1 MDTLL
6 PLRPSATRRVQ
17 GIDHLVPPSQERLYA
32 AGRGVVRGP
41 FEVLVEHVL
50 KDGLVWVGAREE
62 RHGRLQLLGIDRA
75 EDLDRVRR
83 LEPSQRAPTHTR
95 PSFRTCSTSTSKG
108 PLTTPRPAAYSR
120 SCDGGTRVCDHDQPA
135 RNGYP
140 ARPAADEF
148 VSRPVIG
155 AKRSP

>member
-83 LEPSQRAPTHTR
+83 LEPKVPAASCASTKRWRSNRFTR
-95 PSFRTCSTSTSKG
+95 PSVCPAIVGPKG
-108 PLTTPRPAAYSR
+108 PTMGCVWRLRPASPAVGRTQVTARTMATPRR
-120 SCDGGTRVCDHDQPA
+120 R
-135 RNGYP
+135 
-140 ARPAADEF
+140 
-148 VSRPVIG
+148 
-155 AKRSP
+155 